1 MGINKVT
8 VNINGNDYILKSD
21 YPEDYILK
29 LTEYVNTIIK
39 EISNNYRGISLH
51 TQLVLTALNVADEL
65 FISREENNAL
75 KKQILILNSELD
87 KKSKMIEDLN
97 EKLEKAKD
105 ELERSKNE
113 LLEYIK
119 TFDNEDE

>member
-39 EISNNYRGISLH
+39 EISNNYRCISLH

-75 KKQILILNSELD
+75 KKQILILNSELNT
-87 KKSKMIEDLN
+87 KSKMIEDLN